1 MMDQDQENKN
11 LTEDLKSYKALMA
24 AFAKAN
30 EQADDYGSDEE
41 LDDDDD
47 DENDY
52 GNNGEEINLDQRKI
66 LAAFVQ

>member
-1 MMDQDQENKN
+1 
-11 LTEDLKSYKALMA
+11 MA